1 MDDFTTPQ
9 TSSIRRA
16 PTMDARLAQAVRKL
30 HELGP
35 RLVLELEAEIE
46 ELQGQLAR
54 LRETAGHTPGKGA
67 QLVGMLK
74 S

>member
-1 MDDFTTPQ
+1 MSEFTNPE

-16 PTMDARLAQAVRKL
+16 PSMDFRLAEAVRKL
-30 HELGP
+30 HDLGP

-54 LRETAGHTPGKGA
+54 LRETAGHQRGKGA
-67 QLVGMLK
+67 ELVGMLK
-74 S
+74 G

>member
-1 MDDFTTPQ
+1 MSEFTNPE

-16 PTMDARLAQAVRKL
+16 PSMDVRLAHAIRRL

-46 ELQGQLAR
+46 ELQSQIGR
-54 LRETAGHTPGKGA
+54 LRETAGQSPGKSSELIG
-67 QLVGMLK
+67 LLK